1 MCFQTDAVRVRC
13 LTLVNDTKCFLFK
26 HFQSD
31 HMKHK
36 CNVTLRHTL
45 YPIAIEA
52 RSAVAAV
59 STGVVLAVSKLG
71 ALISIVCACPQV
83 VREH

>member
-1 MCFQTDAVRVRC
+1 MELETVRNSHGHIF
-13 LTLVNDTKCFLFK
+13 THSFSLVSNPKVKKKKKK
-26 HFQSD
+26 H
-31 HMKHK
+31 
-36 CNVTLRHTL
+36 NVTLCHTL

-71 ALISIVCACPQV
+71 ALISIVRTCSKV
-83 VREH
+83 V

>member
-1 MCFQTDAVRVRC
+1 MELETVRNSHGHIF
-13 LTLVNDTKCFLFK
+13 THSFSLVSNPKVKKKK
-26 HFQSD
+26 H
-31 HMKHK
+31 
-36 CNVTLRHTL
+36 NVTLCHTL

-71 ALISIVCACPQV
+71 ALISIVRTCSKV
-83 VREH
+83 V